1 MLIVIFLRLVFP
13 IVHVPAPDA
22 FLGLRKVLVDNDIGH
37 KDISSLHV
45 LIVYAELYFLY
56 YLLDSHMNH
65 MYTFACMSEALV
77 VG

>member
-13 IVHVPAPDA
+13 IVHVPASDA
-22 FLGLRKVLVDNDIGH
+22 FLGLPEVLVDNHIGH

-45 LIVYAELYFLY
+45 LIVYAELYLLY

-65 MYTFACMSEALV
+65 MYTFCMSEAWLI
-77 VG
+77 G